1 MKLSILLIS
10 ATLACTFNPVQA
22 NLIFSSISQPGATST
37 NGLGVN
43 NAGTAAGSSTY
54 AAGSGLADSA
64 WTWNASHTNFR
75 IAVGGQ
81 DVRTNVNGISDDGT
95 VVGFYDVGAV
105 RTGFSRS
112 VAGVVTN
119 LGFVTGSTNTTP
131 LDRNASGAIVGTTD
145 VNATANSA
153 NAFLYQNGSFLVSNY
168 SFAGANRTQF
178 NSINNAGQIVGRW
191 RDSAQLFHGLIY
203 DSNTNVAISY
213 DLPGAL
219 QTHFFGVND
228 LGQVVGYYTSASFV
242 GTRGFLLNNALDAIQ
257 GNDTFS
263 DIIYSGG
270 GQSGSAGS
278 RAYSIN
284 DRGTIVGT
292 YNGFS
297 QAYIAT
303 VPAPSTLAML
313 LLCGGFLGLRKNSSR
328 KGSIKSL
335 VK

>member
-203 DSNTNVAISY
+203 DSNTNAAISY

-257 GNDTFS
+257 GNNTFS
-263 DIIYSGG
+263 DIIYSGD

-284 DRGTIVGT
+284 DGGTIVGT

-313 LLCGGFLGLRKNSSR
+313 LLCGGFLGLRKNSSPN
-328 KGSIKSL
+328 GSIKTL

>member
-1 MKLSILLIS
+1 MHISTLTKKFIMKLRFLFTGI
-10 ATLACTFNPVQA
+10 TVACAVNTAHA
-22 NLIFSSISQPGATST
+22 NLIFSSISQTGASST

-54 AAGSGLADSA
+54 AAGNGLADSA
-64 WTWNASHTNFR
+64 WTWSGSHANFR
-75 IAVGGQ
+75 IAVAGQ

-112 VAGVVTN
+112 AAGVVTN
-119 LGFVTGSTNTTP
+119 LGFVAGSTNTTP

-203 DSNTNVAISY
+203 DSATNVAISY

-263 DIIYSGG
+263 DIIYSGA
-270 GQSGSAGS
+270 GQSGTAGS

-303 VPAPSTLAML
+303 VPVPSTVALI
-313 LLCGGFLGLRKNSSR
+313 LLCGGILGLRK
-328 KGSIKSL
+328 K
-335 VK
+335 